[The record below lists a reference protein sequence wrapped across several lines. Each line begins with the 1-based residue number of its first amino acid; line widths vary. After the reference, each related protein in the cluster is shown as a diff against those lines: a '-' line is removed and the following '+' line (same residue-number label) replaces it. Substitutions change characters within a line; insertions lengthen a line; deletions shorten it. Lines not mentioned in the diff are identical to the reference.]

1 MKKLRAN
8 INTWFDK
15 LDKQWRELPV
25 QQQYNYLLY
34 CFLGYLMLTIAVIL
48 KVWYDT
54 AKSNP
59 RLIIEHIEN
68 PVVKKKESA
77 ISMQDSLLK
86 SIKNKSHERK

>member
-1 MKKLRAN
+1 MD
-8 INTWFDK
+8 TWFNK
-15 LDKQWRELPV
+15 LVMQWRVLPV

-54 AKSNP
+54 GKSNH
-59 RLIIEHIEN
+59 RLAIEHIEN

-77 ISMQDSLLK
+77 KSMQDSLLK
-86 SIKNKSHERK
+86 IIKNKSYERK

>member
-8 INTWFDK
+8 INTWFEK

-34 CFLGYLMLTIAVIL
+34 CFLGYLILTIAVIL

-54 AKSNP
+54 GKSNH
-59 RLIIEHIEN
+59 RLAIEHIEN

-77 ISMQDSLLK
+77 VLWQDSLLK
-86 SIKNKSHERK
+86 NKKNRRHERK

>member
-8 INTWFDK
+8 IKTWFDK
-15 LDKQWRELPV
+15 LDEKWRELPV

-34 CFLGYLMLTIAVIL
+34 CFLGYLILTIAVIL

-54 AKSNP
+54 GKSNHS
-59 RLIIEHIEN
+59 LVIEHIEN

-86 SIKNKSHERK
+86 IIKNKSHERE